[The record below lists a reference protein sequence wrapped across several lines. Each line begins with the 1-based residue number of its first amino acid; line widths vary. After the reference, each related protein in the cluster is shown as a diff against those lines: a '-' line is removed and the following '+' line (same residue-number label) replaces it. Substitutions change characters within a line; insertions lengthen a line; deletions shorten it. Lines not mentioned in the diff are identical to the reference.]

1 MTFFDQTS
9 AKEEN
14 IMKSISRI
22 VFCLVFA
29 CLVSIR
35 ADLSDG
41 LQLHYT
47 FDSIS
52 GSNVYDESANAYTGV
67 VFGSV
72 ITTNG
77 IDGNAFAFNRNTY
90 IDVGNVLGLTGV
102 LTQMTVSLWFNI
114 PTSAV
119 PGTMLISKWMV
130 AAPATGWTIQNLS
143 NARRLSA
150 ALIANYPS
158 EQTQAYTDNT
168 VPLNDGAWH
177 SLCAMFEVT
186 PTSMTTRIYIDG
198 TDEGVY
204 LSDYAGPHGAVDNPV
219 TPLILGGRAGLT
231 SPFDGMLDEVRI
243 YNRILTAQE
252 IAALYANQPSGAAEG
267 SPYICLIG
275 FSNDPQGDQDVTE
288 FYNDETFYV
297 SVQDVDLDESDYR
310 TKVTAQLVQKGSG
323 PNGRGAVKQIS
334 LERQE
339 SGIYT
344 GSIPLNP
351 FYTGEVRVII
361 HASTPGRLNL
371 NRHSIIRIM
380 SAAE

>member
-1 MTFFDQTS
+1 
-9 AKEEN
+9 
-14 IMKSISRI
+14 MKSISCI

-29 CLVSIR
+29 SLVSVR

-90 IDVGNVLGLTGV
+90 ITVGNVLGLTGV

-114 PTSAV
+114 STSAV
-119 PGTMLISKWMV
+119 PNTY
-130 AAPATGWTIQNLS
+130 
-143 NARRLSA
+143 
-150 ALIANYPS
+150 LIAKIPHTTSDRGWKIDTLTDPGRLVSSVYANWPS
-158 EQTQAYTDNT
+158 EQVEAYTDDA
-168 VPLNDGAWH
+168 VQLNDGMWH
-177 SLCAMFEVT
+177 SLCAT
-186 PTSMTTRIYIDG
+186 YDISPSSMSTRIYIDG
-198 TDEGVY
+198 SSAGMV
-204 LSDYAGPHGAVDNPV
+204 YAGADRVGTHIAVDD
-219 TPLILGGRAGLT
+219 PLASLVLGGRNGLIDT
-231 SPFDGMLDEVRI
+231 YDGMLDEVRI

-297 SVQDVDLDESDYR
+297 SVQDVDLDENDSR
-310 TKVTAQLVQKGSG
+310 TKVTAQLVQKGFG
-323 PNGRGAVKQIS
+323 PGGRGAVKQIS

-371 NRHSIIRIM
+371 VRHSIIRIM